1 MLGAIFHATCPHL
14 TAPAQHVTAALAAI
28 YPAIAVT
35 GGGRRR
41 NKKKKS
47 TFTFLQGPTAGKAGK
62 KVPYEE
68 AV

>member
-1 MLGAIFHATCPHL
+1 MLGAIFHATSQHP
-14 TAPAQHVTAALAAI
+14 TVRAPCVTAALAAI

-35 GGGRRR
+35 GDDRRR
-41 NKKKKS
+41 KRRRKS
-47 TFTFLQGPTAGKAGK
+47 TFTFLLGPSAGKAGK